1 MSTKL
6 ARQDLEEEYK
16 YKVSKA
22 KKKAKARRKKTEE
35 IYSKKPDTTTSNQK
49 TTKVKKG
56 KFGDTDGSGVYSFDE
71 LKDLTS
77 RGLNWLFSPKFKK
90 KKKKKYESPKVYEA
104 KKGGQVKSKGYSRG
118 GQFKGTF

>member
-1 MSTKL
+1 MSSKL

-49 TTKVKKG
+49 TTKVKKSV
-56 KFGDTDGSGVYSFDE
+56 SGGELIKSF
-71 LKDLTS
+71 
-77 RGLNWLFSPKFKK
+77 
-90 KKKKKYESPKVYEA
+90 
-104 KKGGQVKSKGYSRG
+104 
-118 GQFKGTF
+118 

>member
-1 MSTKL
+1 MSSKL
-6 ARQDLEEEYK
+6 ARQDLEEK
-16 YKVSKA
+16 QA
-22 KKKAKARRKKTEE
+22 HRRRRTRRIMSE
-35 IYSKKPDTTTSNQK
+35 KPDTTTSNKK
-49 TTKVKKG
+49 TIKVKKG

-77 RGLNWLFSPKFKK
+77 KGLNWLFSPKFKK
-90 KKKKKYESPKVYEA
+90 KEQKKYESPKVYEA